1 MYQSVSSYDFHN
13 AFKLRGRETQ
23 FSYEAL
29 DLLFNYLEELETREN
44 PILLDVIAICC
55 DYSECTHEE
64 IANNYSIEDLED
76 LSIEDKNQAIEDFLN
91 DNTILIGITSDSKLV
106 YLQF

>member
-13 AFKLRGRETQ
+13 AFNLRGRSEQ
-23 FSYEAL
+23 FSYDAL
-29 DLLFNYLEELETREN
+29 ELLFNYLEELETREN
-44 PILLDVIAICC
+44 PIELDVIAICC
-55 DYSECTHEE
+55 DYSESTYEE
-64 IANNYSIEDLED
+64 IASNYSIEDLED

-91 DNTILIGITSDSKLV
+91 DNTILIGITSDNKLV